1 MRKLLAIL
9 ILLMPLGSVGAD
21 IYKHVLPDGTVVFS
35 DQPGDNATKV
45 ESAPLQTYTAPPTP
59 PASPPTPATKPP
71 DESPGYSTFT
81 ITAPVQDEIIWD
93 NNGVVAVD
101 VDIQPPLRTA
111 QGHHFTLLLDGQ
123 KVTDF
128 TDTHYTLQGV
138 DRGTHTLRVEVL
150 DGGKALAESQTVEFH
165 LKRHIAPR
173 PAHAN

>member
-1 MRKLLAIL
+1 MFKKLAFL
-9 ILLMPLGSVGAD
+9 ILLLPLGPAGAD

-45 ESAPLQTYTAPPTP
+45 EPVPLQTYTAPAAPPTRP
-59 PASPPTPATKPP
+59 RTPATNPT
-71 DESPGYSTFT
+71 DESPGYSTIT
-81 ITAPVQDEIIWD
+81 ITAPVQDEVIWD

-128 TDTHYTLQGV
+128 TDPPYTLQGV
-138 DRGTHTLRVEVL
+138 DRGTHSLQVDVR
-150 DGGKALAESQTVEFH
+150 DGETVLAESQIVEFH

-173 PAHAN
+173 PTPRN